1 MYVKIQKD
9 LIDNYLIIEGK
20 NVEFSTEKFAVDFKD
35 YFEKYVP
42 CYLKYNERAN
52 CSDNLSNIQLYLF
65 YNHDWKNTHPVTVY
79 NEHSEMPEV
88 EAVNNQ
94 ILVNN
99 EIETAENKLMISGVI
114 VDGVRYFTC
123 GRIYIMNDS
132 GKTIQSI

>member
-9 LIDNYLIIEGK
+9 SVDSYLIIEGK
-20 NVEFSTEKFAVDFKD
+20 NVEFSAEKFGVDFKS

-42 CYLKYNERAN
+42 CYLKYNEKAN
-52 CSDNLSNIQLYLF
+52 CSDDLSNIQLYLF
-65 YNHDWKNTHPVTVY
+65 YNYDWQNTHPVTVY
-79 NEHSEMPEV
+79 DEHSKMSEIN
-88 EAVNNQ
+88 AADNQ
-94 ILVNN
+94 L
-99 EIETAENKLMISGVI
+99 LISGVV

>member
-9 LIDNYLIIEGK
+9 LTDNYLIVEGK

-42 CYLKYNERAN
+42 CYLKYDERSN
-52 CSDNLSNIQLYLF
+52 CSDDLSYIQAYLF
-65 YNHDWKNTHPVTVY
+65 YSYDWSNTHPVTVY
-79 NEHSEMPEV
+79 NEHSKMSEMD
-88 EAVNNQ
+88 AADNQ
-94 ILVNN
+94 L
-99 EIETAENKLMISGVI
+99 LISGVV

>member
-9 LIDNYLIIEGK
+9 LTDKYLIIEGK
-20 NVEFSTEKFAVDFKD
+20 NVEFSTEKFEVDFKD

-42 CYLKYNERAN
+42 CYLKYDERSN
-52 CSDNLSNIQLYLF
+52 CSDNLSYIQAYLF
-65 YNHDWKNTHPVTVY
+65 YSYDWQNTHPVTVY
-79 NEHSEMPEV
+79 NEHSKMSEMD
-88 EAVNNQ
+88 AADNQ
-94 ILVNN
+94 LF
-99 EIETAENKLMISGVI
+99 ISGVI

>member
-9 LIDNYLIIEGK
+9 LTDNYLIIEGK
-20 NVEFSTEKFAVDFKD
+20 NVEFSTEKFEVDFKD

-42 CYLKYNERAN
+42 CYLKYNERDN
-52 CSDNLSNIQLYLF
+52 CSDDLSYIQAYLF
-65 YNHDWKNTHPVTVY
+65 YSYDWQNTHPVTVY
-79 NEHSEMPEV
+79 NERSEISEMEV
-88 EAVNNQ
+88 GNSS
-94 ILVNN
+94 
-99 EIETAENKLMISGVI
+99 LMISGVI

>member
-9 LIDNYLIIEGK
+9 LTDNYLIVEGK
-20 NVEFSTEKFAVDFKD
+20 NVEFSTEKFPVDFKD

-65 YNHDWKNTHPVTVY
+65 YNYDWSNTHPVTVY
-79 NEHSEMPEV
+79 EEHSKMPEV
-88 EAVNNQ
+88 EALNNQ

-99 EIETAENKLMISGVI
+99 EIEAAEKKLMISGVI

>member
-9 LIDNYLIIEGK
+9 LTDNYLIIEGK
-20 NVEFSTEKFAVDFKD
+20 NVEFSTEKFEVDFKD

-42 CYLKYNERAN
+42 CYLKYDERAN
-52 CSDNLSNIQLYLF
+52 CSDDLGYIQLYLF
-65 YNHDWKNTHPVTVY
+65 YSYDWQNTHPVTVY
-79 NEHSEMPEV
+79 NEHSKMPEMD
-88 EAVNNQ
+88 A
-94 ILVNN
+94 
-99 EIETAENKLMISGVI
+99 ADNKLFISGVI

>member
-9 LIDNYLIIEGK
+9 LTDNYLIVEGK
-20 NVEFSTEKFAVDFKD
+20 NVEFSTEKFPVDFKD

-42 CYLKYNERAN
+42 CYLKYNESGN
-52 CSDNLSNIQLYLF
+52 CSDNLSHLQMYLF
-65 YNHDWKNTHPVTVY
+65 YNYDWQNTHPVTVY
-79 NEHSEMPEV
+79 NEHSKMPEV
-88 EAVNNQ
+88 KA
-94 ILVNN
+94 VNN
-99 EIETAENKLMISGVI
+99 EIEAAESKLMISGVI

>member
-9 LIDNYLIIEGK
+9 LTGNYLIIEGK
-20 NVEFSTEKFAVDFKD
+20 NVEFSTKKFEVDFKD

-52 CSDNLSNIQLYLF
+52 CSDDLGYIQLYLF
-65 YNHDWKNTHPVTVY
+65 YSYDWQNTHPVTVY
-79 NEHSEMPEV
+79 DEYSEIRPVTVYDEHSEMSEIN
-88 EAVNNQ
+88 AADNQ
-94 ILVNN
+94 L
-99 EIETAENKLMISGVI
+99 LISGVV

>member
-9 LIDNYLIIEGK
+9 LTDNYLIVEGK
-20 NVEFSTEKFAVDFKD
+20 NVEFSTEKFPVDFKD

-42 CYLKYNERAN
+42 CYLKYNESDN
-52 CSDNLSNIQLYLF
+52 CSNNLSHLQVYLF
-65 YNHDWKNTHPVTVY
+65 YSYDWQNTHPVTVY
-79 NEHSEMPEV
+79 DEHLEMSEMD
-88 EAVNNQ
+88 AADNQ
-94 ILVNN
+94 L
-99 EIETAENKLMISGVI
+99 LISGVI

>member
-9 LIDNYLIIEGK
+9 LTDNYLIVEGK

-42 CYLKYNERAN
+42 CYLKYDERSN
-52 CSDNLSNIQLYLF
+52 CSDDLSYIQAYLF
-65 YNHDWKNTHPVTVY
+65 YSYDWSNTHPVTVY
-79 NEHSEMPEV
+79 NEHSKMSEMDS
-88 EAVNNQ
+88 ADNQ
-94 ILVNN
+94 L
-99 EIETAENKLMISGVI
+99 LISGVI

>member
-9 LIDNYLIIEGK
+9 LTDNYLIIEGK
-20 NVEFSTEKFAVDFKD
+20 NLEFSTEKFAVDFKD

-42 CYLKYNERAN
+42 CYLKYDERSN
-52 CSDNLSNIQLYLF
+52 CSDDLGYIQLYLF
-65 YNHDWKNTHPVTVY
+65 YSYDWPNTHPVTVY
-79 NEHSEMPEV
+79 DEHSEMSEM
-88 EAVNNQ
+88 EAG
-94 ILVNN
+94 
-99 EIETAENKLMISGVI
+99 NKSLMISGVV

>member
-9 LIDNYLIIEGK
+9 LTDNYLIIEGK
-20 NVEFSTEKFAVDFKD
+20 NVEFSTEKFEVDFKD

-42 CYLKYNERAN
+42 CYLKYNEHDN
-52 CSDNLSNIQLYLF
+52 CSDDLGYIQFYLF
-65 YNHDWKNTHPVTVY
+65 YSYDWQNTHPVTVY
-79 NEHSEMPEV
+79 DEHSKMPEM
-88 EAVNNQ
+88 EAG
-94 ILVNN
+94 
-99 EIETAENKLMISGVI
+99 NKSLMISGVV

>member
-9 LIDNYLIIEGK
+9 LTDNYLIIEGK

-42 CYLKYNERAN
+42 CYLKYDERSN
-52 CSDNLSNIQLYLF
+52 CSDNLSYIQTYLF
-65 YNHDWKNTHPVTVY
+65 YSYDWSNTHPVTVY
-79 NEHSEMPEV
+79 DEHLEMPEMY
-88 EAVNNQ
+88 ATDNQ
-94 ILVNN
+94 L
-99 EIETAENKLMISGVI
+99 LISGVI

>member
-9 LIDNYLIIEGK
+9 LTDNYLIIEGK
-20 NVEFSTEKFAVDFKD
+20 NVEFSTEKFEVDFKD

-42 CYLKYNERAN
+42 CYLKYDERAN

-65 YNHDWKNTHPVTVY
+65 YSYDWQNTHPVTVY
-79 NEHSEMPEV
+79 DEHSKMSEM
-88 EAVNNQ
+88 EAGNNS
-94 ILVNN
+94 
-99 EIETAENKLMISGVI
+99 LMISGVI

>member
-9 LIDNYLIIEGK
+9 LTDNYLIVEGK

-42 CYLKYNERAN
+42 YYLKYDERSN
-52 CSDNLSNIQLYLF
+52 CSDNLSYIQTYLF
-65 YNHDWKNTHPVTVY
+65 YSYDWSNTHPVTVY
-79 NEHSEMPEV
+79 NEHSEMSEIN
-88 EAVNNQ
+88 AADNQ
-94 ILVNN
+94 L
-99 EIETAENKLMISGVI
+99 LISGVI

>member
-9 LIDNYLIIEGK
+9 LTDNYLIIEGK
-20 NVEFSTEKFAVDFKD
+20 NVEFSTEKFEVDFKD

-52 CSDNLSNIQLYLF
+52 CSDDLGYIQLYLF
-65 YNHDWKNTHPVTVY
+65 YSYDWHNTHPVTVY
-79 NEHSEMPEV
+79 DEHSKMSEM
-88 EAVNNQ
+88 EAG
-94 ILVNN
+94 
-99 EIETAENKLMISGVI
+99 NKSLMISGVV

>member
-9 LIDNYLIIEGK
+9 LTDNYLIIEGK
-20 NVEFSTEKFAVDFKD
+20 NVEFSTEKFEVDFKD

-42 CYLKYNERAN
+42 CYLKYDERAN

-65 YNHDWKNTHPVTVY
+65 YSYDWQNTHPVTVY
-79 NEHSEMPEV
+79 NEHSKMSEM
-88 EAVNNQ
+88 EAGNNS
-94 ILVNN
+94 
-99 EIETAENKLMISGVI
+99 LMISGVI

>member
-9 LIDNYLIIEGK
+9 LTDNYLIVEGK
-20 NVEFSTEKFAVDFKD
+20 NVEFSAEKFPVDFKN

-42 CYLKYNERAN
+42 CYLKYNEKAN

-65 YNHDWKNTHPVTVY
+65 YNYDWQNTHPVTVY
-79 NEHSEMPEV
+79 DEHSEMSEIN
-88 EAVNNQ
+88 AADNQ
-94 ILVNN
+94 L
-99 EIETAENKLMISGVI
+99 LISGVI

>member
-9 LIDNYLIIEGK
+9 LTDNYLIVEGK

-42 CYLKYNERAN
+42 CYLKYDERSN
-52 CSDNLSNIQLYLF
+52 CSDDLSYIQAYLF
-65 YNHDWKNTHPVTVY
+65 YSYDWSNTHPVTVY
-79 NEHSEMPEV
+79 NEHSKMSEMD
-88 EAVNNQ
+88 AADNQ
-94 ILVNN
+94 L
-99 EIETAENKLMISGVI
+99 LISGVV

-132 GKTIQSI
+132 GQTIQSI